1 MMLISDK
8 TERAQPLKLSGLIT
22 SLSATSVRV
31 IVTVIGAGIVTQT
44 AHAVP
49 MISQTAA
56 HLVSQVNQLASSSFV
71 YPLMGPRTSSNY
83 GTRRHPIRKRVQQHH
98 DGIDLAAPIGST
110 IRSIASGYVIYA
122 DPLGGYGKL
131 VVIRHDT
138 GLTSHYGHCNQ
149 LGVKIGQRVNAGDV
163 IATVGSTGLSTGP
176 HLHFEIRRN
185 GEPEHPERYL
195 PGLAEA
201 AEG

>member
-1 MMLISDK
+1 MMPTSDEIK
-8 TERAQPLKLSGLIT
+8 MSRLL
-22 SLSATSVRV
+22 TSVTTALAAAL
-31 IVTVIGAGIVTQT
+31 ITQT
-44 AHAVP
+44 ADAAP
-49 MISQTAA
+49 MISRTESR
-56 HLVSQVNQLASSSFV
+56 LVSQVNQLASSSFV
-71 YPLMGPRTSSNY
+71 YPLMGPRTSSDY
-83 GTRRHPIRKRVQQHH
+83 GTRRHPIRKKVRQHH
-98 DGIDLAAPIGST
+98 DGIDLAAPTGST

-122 DPLGGYGKL
+122 DPLGGYGNL
-131 VVIRHDT
+131 VVIRHST